1 MTNYLLDT
9 NHASPL
15 VTRDHPLRNQ
25 VSNALQRGDTFALAA
40 ANLAEVLY
48 GISAL
53 PRAAQNKLEWDR
65 LRSSLWVY
73 AIEEQDAVASAE
85 IRIRLRRRGRQI
97 GATDAMLAAIALR
110 YGLALL
116 TTDSDFPVVPGL
128 PQENWLKA

>member
-48 GISAL
+48 GIAAL
-53 PRAAQNKLEWDR
+53 PRAAQNKLEWDW

-85 IRIRLRRRGRQI
+85 RRIHLRRRGRQI
-97 GATDAMLAAIALR
+97 GAIDAMLAAIALR
-110 YGLALL
+110 YGLTLL
-116 TTDSDFPVVPGL
+116 TTDSDFAVVPGL